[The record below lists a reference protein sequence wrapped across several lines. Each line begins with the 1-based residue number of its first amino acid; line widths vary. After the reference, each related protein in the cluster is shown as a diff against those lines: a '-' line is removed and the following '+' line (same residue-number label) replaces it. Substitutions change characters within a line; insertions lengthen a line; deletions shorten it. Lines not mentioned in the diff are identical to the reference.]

1 MPQVES
7 VLAQFHHHS
16 CVKVNSLE
24 QAKMIDSGLLKAM
37 LDILA
42 SEALSSK
49 TLHDKSAIMLLQI
62 LNANSDIY
70 STLYCYRTLAAICKS
85 NKNICHKFSGEI
97 LQTLTKSLG
106 LRLGGNSA
114 ESLA

>member
-24 QAKMIDSGLLKAM
+24 QARIIESGLLKAM

-49 TLHDKSAIMLLQI
+49 TSHEKSAVMLL
-62 LNANSDIY
+62 
-70 STLYCYRTLAAICKS
+70 
-85 NKNICHKFSGEI
+85 
-97 LQTLTKSLG
+97 
-106 LRLGGNSA
+106 
-114 ESLA
+114 

>member
-49 TLHDKSAIMLLQI
+49 TLHEKSAIMLLQI

-85 NKNICHKFSGEI
+85 NKNICHTFSGEI

-114 ESLA
+114 DSLA

>member
-1 MPQVES
+1 
-7 VLAQFHHHS
+7 
-16 CVKVNSLE
+16 
-24 QAKMIDSGLLKAM
+24 MIDSGLLKAM

-49 TLHDKSAIMLLQI
+49 TSHEKSAFMLLQI
-62 LNANSDIY
+62 INANSDIY

-85 NKNICHKFSGEI
+85 NKQIGFTLSGEI

-106 LRLGGNSA
+106 LRLGGNFGD
-114 ESLA
+114 SLT